1 MNNEEK
7 KQYLRRYQV
16 AKRRVG
22 LIQEEIEELRS
33 SKTSPVGLGDGMPH
47 GSGTSDLSG
56 YAARLDELLRELEAE
71 KEMQMVTYRE
81 IRQQIGMVPDAIEQE
96 ILSRRYLIGQSW
108 EKIAVEM
115 KYSYRHV
122 TKLHGHALNHFEIV
136 W

>member
-16 AKRRVG
+16 AKKRAKM
-22 LIQEEIEELRS
+22 IQEEIDALRS
-33 SKTSPVGLGDGMPH
+33 SKTSPVGLGDGLPH

-56 YAARLDELLRELEAE
+56 YAARWDELVRELEAE

-81 IRQQIGMVPDAIEQE
+81 IRQQIGMVPDPTEQE
-96 ILSRRYLIGQSW
+96 ILSRRYLLWQGW

-115 KYSYRHV
+115 GYSYRNI
-122 TKLHGHALNHFEIV
+122 TRLHGYALQHFEIS
-136 W
+136 

>member
-7 KQYLRRYQV
+7 KQYLRRYQT

-22 LIQEEIEELRS
+22 MIQEEIEERRS

-81 IRQQIGMVPDAIEQE
+81 IRQQIGMVPDPTEQE

-115 KYSYRHV
+115 GYSYRNITRV
-122 TKLHGHALNHFEIV
+122 HGYALKHFELL
-136 W
+136 

>member
-16 AKRRVG
+16 AKRREK
-22 LIQEEIEELRS
+22 LIQEEIDELRS
-33 SKTSPVGLGDGMPH
+33 SKTSPVGLGDGLPH

-56 YAARLDELLRELEAE
+56 YAARLDELMRELEAE
-71 KEMQMVTYRE
+71 REMQMVTYHE
-81 IRQQIGMVPDAIEQE
+81 IWNQVKKIPNATEQE
-96 ILSRRYLIGQSW
+96 VLTRRYLIGQSW

-115 KYSYRHV
+115 HYSYRQIIRI
-122 TKLHGHALNHFEIV
+122 HGAALQHFS

>member
-7 KQYLRRYQV
+7 KQYLRRYQM

-33 SKTSPVGLGDGMPH
+33 SKTSPVGLGDGMPR

-71 KEMQMVTYRE
+71 KEVQMVTYRE
-81 IRQQIGMVPDAIEQE
+81 IRCRVKEMSDPIEQE

-122 TKLHGHALNHFEIV
+122 TKLHGHALNHFEV
-136 W
+136 L

>member
-33 SKTSPVGLGDGMPH
+33 SKTSPVGLGDGMPR

-56 YAARLDELLRELEAE
+56 YAARLDELMRELEAE
-71 KEMQMVTYRE
+71 REMQMVTYRE
-81 IRQQIGMVPDAIEQE
+81 IWNQVKKIPNATEQE
-96 ILSRRYLIGQSW
+96 VLTRRYLIGQSW

-122 TKLHGHALNHFEIV
+122 TKLHGHALNHFEIS
-136 W
+136 

>member
-7 KQYLRRYQV
+7 KQYLRRYQEAKKR
-16 AKRRVG
+16 AKR
-22 LIQEEIEELRS
+22 IQEEIDALRS
-33 SKTSPVGLGDGMPH
+33 SETSPVGLGDGLPH

-56 YAARLDELLRELEAE
+56 YAARWDELVRELEAE

-115 KYSYRHV
+115 GYSYRNI
-122 TKLHGHALNHFEIV
+122 TRLHGYALKHFELL
-136 W
+136 

>member
-7 KQYLRRYQV
+7 KQYLRRYQS
-16 AKRRVG
+16 AKRRAKV
-22 LIQEEIEELRS
+22 IQEEIEELRS

-81 IRQQIGMVPDAIEQE
+81 IRQQIGMVPDPTEQE
-96 ILSRRYLIGQSW
+96 ILSRRYLLEQRW
-108 EKIAVEM
+108 EKISVEM
-115 KYSYRHV
+115 NYDYRYV
-122 TKLHGHALNHFEIV
+122 LKLHGKALLHFEVI
-136 W
+136 

>member
-16 AKRRVG
+16 AKRREK
-22 LIQEEIEELRS
+22 LIQDAIAELRS

-56 YAARLDELLRELEAE
+56 YAARLDELLRELAAE
-71 KEMQMVTYRE
+71 REMQMIVYRE
-81 IRQQIGMVPDAIEQE
+81 IRQQIGTVSDATEQE
-96 ILSRRYLIGQSW
+96 ILSRRYLLGQSW

-122 TKLHGHALNHFEIV
+122 TKLHGYALNHFEIP
-136 W
+136 

>member
-7 KQYLRRYQV
+7 KQYLRRYQI

-22 LIQEEIEELRS
+22 LIQEEIDALRS
-33 SKTSPVGLGDGMPH
+33 SETSPVGLGDGMPH

-56 YAARLDELLRELEAE
+56 YAARWDALVRELEAE

-122 TKLHGHALNHFEIV
+122 TKLHGHALNHFEIL
-136 W
+136 

>member
-22 LIQEEIEELRS
+22 LIQEELEELRS
-33 SKTSPVGLGDGMPH
+33 SKTSPVGLGDRMPH

-122 TKLHGHALNHFEIV
+122 TKLHGHG
-136 W
+136 

>member
-7 KQYLRRYQV
+7 KQYLRRYQT

-122 TKLHGHALNHFEIV
+122 TKLHGHALNHFEML
-136 W
+136 

>member
-7 KQYLRRYQV
+7 KQYLRRYQA

-33 SKTSPVGLGDGMPH
+33 SKTSPIGLGDGLPH

-81 IRQQIGMVPDAIEQE
+81 IRQQISMVPDPTEQE
-96 ILSRRYLIGQSW
+96 ILSRRYLLEQRW
-108 EKIAVEM
+108 EKISVEM
-115 KYSYRHV
+115 NYDYRYV
-122 TKLHGHALNHFEIV
+122 LKLHGKALLHFEV
-136 W
+136 V

>member
-16 AKRRVG
+16 AKRREK
-22 LIQEEIEELRS
+22 LIQDAIAELRS
-33 SKTSPVGLGDGMPH
+33 SKTSPVGLGDGLPH

-81 IRQQIGMVPDAIEQE
+81 IRYRVKEMSDPIEQE

-122 TKLHGHALNHFEIV
+122 TKLHGYALNHFMIL
-136 W
+136 

>member
-7 KQYLRRYQV
+7 KQYLCRYQT

-22 LIQEEIEELRS
+22 MIQEEIEELRS

-81 IRQQIGMVPDAIEQE
+81 IRQQIGMVPDPTEQE

-115 KYSYRHV
+115 GYSYRNITRV
-122 TKLHGHALNHFEIV
+122 HGYALKHFELL
-136 W
+136 

>member
-16 AKRRVG
+16 AKRREK
-22 LIQEEIEELRS
+22 LIQDAIAELRS
-33 SKTSPVGLGDGMPH
+33 SKTSPVGLGDGLPH

-56 YAARLDELLRELEAE
+56 YAARWDELVRELEAE

-81 IRQQIGMVPDAIEQE
+81 IRQQIGMVPDPTEQE

-115 KYSYRHV
+115 GYSYRNI
-122 TKLHGHALNHFEIV
+122 TRIHGHALQNFEIS
-136 W
+136 

>member
-7 KQYLRRYQV
+7 KQYLRRYQI

-71 KEMQMVTYRE
+71 KELQMVTYRE

-115 KYSYRHV
+115 RYSYRHV
-122 TKLHGHALNHFEIV
+122 TKLHGHALNHFEML
-136 W
+136 

>member
-7 KQYLRRYQV
+7 KQYLRRYQA
-16 AKRRVG
+16 AKKRAKE
-22 LIQEEIEELRS
+22 IQEEIDALRS

-56 YAARLDELLRELEAE
+56 YAARLDELLRELAAE
-71 KEMQMVTYRE
+71 QEMQMIVYRE
-81 IRQQIGMVPDAIEQE
+81 IRQQIGTVSDATEQE
-96 ILSRRYLIGQSW
+96 ILSRRYLLGQSW

-122 TKLHGHALNHFEIV
+122 TKLHGYALNHFEIP
-136 W
+136 

>member
-7 KQYLRRYQV
+7 KQYLRRYQT

-22 LIQEEIEELRS
+22 MIQEEIEELRS

-81 IRQQIGMVPDAIEQE
+81 IRQQIGMVPDPTEQE

-115 KYSYRHV
+115 GYSYRNV
-122 TKLHGHALNHFEIV
+122 TRLHGYALKHFELL
-136 W
+136 

>member
-7 KQYLRRYQV
+7 KQYLRRYQA
-16 AKRRVG
+16 AKKRAKM
-22 LIQEEIEELRS
+22 IQEEIDELRS

-56 YAARLDELLRELEAE
+56 YAARLDELMRELEAE
-71 KEMQMVTYRE
+71 REMQMVTYHE
-81 IRQQIGMVPDAIEQE
+81 IWNQVKKIPNATEQE
-96 ILSRRYLIGQSW
+96 VLTRRYLIGQSW

-115 KYSYRHV
+115 HYSYRQIIRI
-122 TKLHGHALNHFEIV
+122 HGAALQHFS

>member
-7 KQYLRRYQV
+7 KQYLRRYQE
-16 AKRRVG
+16 AKKRAKM
-22 LIQEEIEELRS
+22 IQEEIDELRS

-81 IRQQIGMVPDAIEQE
+81 IRQQISMVPDPTEQE
-96 ILSRRYLIGQSW
+96 ILSRRYLLEQRW
-108 EKIAVEM
+108 EKISVEM
-115 KYSYRHV
+115 NYDYRYV
-122 TKLHGHALNHFEIV
+122 LKLHGKALLHFEV
-136 W
+136 V

>member
-7 KQYLRRYQV
+7 KQYLRRYQA
-16 AKRRVG
+16 AKRRAKV
-22 LIQEEIEELRS
+22 IQEEIEELRS
-33 SKTSPVGLGDGMPH
+33 RKTSPVGLGDGLPH

-71 KEMQMVTYRE
+71 REMQMVTYRE
-81 IRQQIGMVPDAIEQE
+81 IRQQIGMVPDTIEQE

-122 TKLHGHALNHFEIV
+122 TKLHGHALNHFEIS
-136 W
+136 

>member
-7 KQYLRRYQV
+7 KQYLRRYQA

-81 IRQQIGMVPDAIEQE
+81 IRQQISMVPDPTEQE
-96 ILSRRYLIGQSW
+96 ILSRRYLLEQRW
-108 EKIAVEM
+108 EKISVEM
-115 KYSYRHV
+115 NYDYRYV
-122 TKLHGHALNHFEIV
+122 LKLHGIALLHFEFV
-136 W
+136 

>member
-7 KQYLRRYQV
+7 KQYLRRYQAAKKR
-16 AKRRVG
+16 AKR
-22 LIQEEIEELRS
+22 IQEEIEELRS

-56 YAARLDELLRELEAE
+56 YAARLDELLRELAAE
-71 KEMQMVTYRE
+71 QEMQMIVYRE
-81 IRQQIGMVPDAIEQE
+81 IRQQIGTVSDATEQE
-96 ILSRRYLIGQSW
+96 ILSRRYLLGQSW

-122 TKLHGHALNHFEIV
+122 TKLHGYALNHFEIP
-136 W
+136 

>member
-71 KEMQMVTYRE
+71 KELQMVTYRE

-122 TKLHGHALNHFEIV
+122 TKLHGHALNHFEIS
-136 W
+136 

>member
-7 KQYLRRYQV
+7 KQYLRRYQA

-81 IRQQIGMVPDAIEQE
+81 IRQQISMVPDPTEQE
-96 ILSRRYLIGQSW
+96 ILSRRYLLEQRW
-108 EKIAVEM
+108 KKISVEM
-115 KYSYRHV
+115 NYDYRYV
-122 TKLHGHALNHFEIV
+122 LKLHGKALLHFEFV
-136 W
+136 